1 MASIFFDSDS
11 APITQVFTTTS
22 INGDAFMGGAALAF
36 SGNCVLRF
44 EGTAIALF
52 GGPLLL
58 NGKPGI
64 TPIQISI
71 DGGPRYNTSFIGPG
85 TFGPFFQ
92 SPTLRDDNATHT
104 LTIFDLFSS
113 GTSVQVQPS
122 ILLDYVVVTAGKDTA
137 LDDGKR
143 LIVDDED
150 SSITYEGSW
159 TRNASVLVDSSLHT
173 FIAVGNGTR
182 QTRESGSSATFHFT
196 GTSVAVYGISPSGPL
211 QVIFTLDGSPGLHK
225 NVTAEP
231 GGTSSRFLWYSWDE
245 MDPGEHTLGMQ
256 LAEIDEGSDTYFTL
270 DYFVYTPSFTTL
282 AAKPPSVMGIPV
294 SSTSSVASGTAGPSG
309 ASKSYNAVIGAIVG
323 AVLGVMLVIAVLFFY
338 WRRVARKRAARISK
352 PFLLPQM
359 MEGLEDTHGN
369 SSPHRKPPLSGLAPL
384 RPRDQQHNPPPGRT
398 IDSGDSGRRV
408 AARTSRMQRLAR
420 LASRLSER
428 TQIEPFPLPATPAS
442 DHYTIVQRKPPLP
455 PRSPPGI
462 ERQPSAG
469 EEENGIVALDARERD
484 DSDDSRHT
492 RIQELVMELQRELAV
507 TNTEERNSSLGLL
520 LTHGAAGHRRHR
532 SFDDDALSDGSSD
545 IISILPPPYV
555 VHGTPHTPE
564 NLGTIR

>member
-22 INGDAFMGGAALAF
+22 IHGDAFMGGAALAF

-71 DGGPRYNTSFIGPG
+71 DDGPRFNTSFIEPG

-92 SPTLRDDNATHT
+92 SPTLHNDATHT

-122 ILLDYVVVTAGKDTA
+122 ILLDYIVVTAGNDTT
-137 LDDGKR
+137 LDDKR
-143 LIVDDED
+143 LIVDDDD
-150 SSITYEGSW
+150 SSIAYEGNW
-159 TRNASVLVDSSLHT
+159 MRNESVLVDSSFHY
-173 FIAVGNGTR
+173 FIPIGNATR
-182 QTRESGSSATFHFT
+182 QTRDVGSSATFHFT
-196 GTSVAVYGISPSGPL
+196 GTAVAVYGISPSSNL

-231 GGTSSRFLWYSWDE
+231 GGTSRFLWYSWDE
-245 MDPGEHTLGMQ
+245 MDPGDHTLAMQ
-256 LAEIDEGSDTYFTL
+256 LAEIDESPDSYFTL
-270 DYFVYTPSFTTL
+270 DHFMYTPSFTTL
-282 AAKPPSVMGIPV
+282 AAKPPSVVVPA
-294 SSTSSVASGTAGPSG
+294 SSPGNTTSGTGPSPPLG
-309 ASKSYNAVIGAIVG
+309 ASKNHHSLIGAIVG
-323 AVLGVMLVIAVLFFY
+323 AVLGVMLVVAVLSLC
-338 WRRVARKRAARISK
+338 WRRVATKRAARISK
-352 PFLLPQM
+352 PFLLPPM
-359 MEGLEDTHGN
+359 TEGLEDADGN
-369 SSPHRKPPLSGLAPL
+369 PSPHRKPPLSGLALL
-384 RPRDQQHNPPPGRT
+384 RPRDQQHKASPERT
-398 IDSGDSGRRV
+398 IGSDDSGRHV
-408 AARTSRMQRLAR
+408 AARTSRMQRLVG

-442 DHYTIVQRKPPLP
+442 DDYTIVQRKPPLP

-484 DSDDSRHT
+484 DSDNSRHT

-520 LTHGAAGHRRHR
+520 MTHGAAGHRHHR
-532 SFDDDALSDGSSD
+532 SSDDDALSDGSSD
-545 IISILPPPYV
+545 VISVLPPPYD

-564 NLGTIR
+564 NVGAIR